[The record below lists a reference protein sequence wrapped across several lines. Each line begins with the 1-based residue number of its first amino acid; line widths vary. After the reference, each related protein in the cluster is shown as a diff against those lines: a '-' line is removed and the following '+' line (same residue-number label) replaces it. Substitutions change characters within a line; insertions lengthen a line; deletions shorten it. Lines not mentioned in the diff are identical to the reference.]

1 MLILGY
7 EFIPHCSCCNRGGQY
22 DRKSLARYVALAE
35 CRVNVFEIELSS
47 VRAIQLHRSSGT
59 QKTVCSRLPGIPLA
73 LHTGLSFYGPT
84 DRIFITLDGTSPS
97 KKIYRWDKKWVNPLQ
112 TLTIFA
118 PTNITV
124 SICGRDIPSRFRHN
138 HGNTPEGR

>member
-84 DRIFITLDGTSPS
+84 DRIFITPS
-97 KKIYRWDKKWVNPLQ
+97 HDPVKKKSTYGDKKWVNPLQ
-112 TLTIFA
+112 PHTIFA
-118 PTNITV
+118 PTNTTV
-124 SICGRDIPSRFRHN
+124 SICGRGIPSRFRHN